1 MLHELSGEITGLG
14 DSPSLVFTSPDFRCE
29 VRATGGRYS
38 VRLQP
43 GRYAVSYPVF
53 NNFKRFICE
62 VEVSASRE
70 FDIHYEPPKMTV
82 RVRNLPAGTGDGMVY
97 LRDPKGNHY
106 GWRVERLEEFDV
118 DFRRVPDLFLDSFDR
133 IGIVVGRKEHRFP
146 FKSQIGGTLE
156 IDFSE
161 SKT

>member
-82 RVRNLPAGTGDGMVY
+82 KVRELRLPARGTAWCIFQRPEGQSS
-97 LRDPKGNHY
+97 
-106 GWRVERLEEFDV
+106 WLE
-118 DFRRVPDLFLDSFDR
+118 
-133 IGIVVGRKEHRFP
+133 G
-146 FKSQIGGTLE
+146 
-156 IDFSE
+156 
-161 SKT
+161 